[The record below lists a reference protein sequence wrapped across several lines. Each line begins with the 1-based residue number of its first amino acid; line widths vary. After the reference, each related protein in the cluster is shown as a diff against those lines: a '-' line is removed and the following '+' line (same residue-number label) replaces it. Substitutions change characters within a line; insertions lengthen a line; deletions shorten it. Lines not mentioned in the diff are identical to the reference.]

1 LDPATSRLLRDG
13 ASRRGVDL
21 ADEQVQ
27 RLERYLT
34 LLQEWNRRINLTAI
48 DDERGIVELHF
59 LDSLAITPLIRD
71 CRTLLDV
78 GSGAGFP
85 GAVLAIALP
94 GLKVTAID
102 AVAKKVAFL
111 QTLRRTVVPNL
122 EPLHLR
128 DEQLGTRTFDAA
140 VSRATWDPRI
150 WLQHGASF
158 VAPNGLLIAM
168 QTGDAPTLE
177 TPDGFT
183 GVDAIEYVVADA
195 RRRIQPFRRG

>member
-13 ASRRGVDL
+13 ASRLGIPL
-21 ADEQVQ
+21 ADEQLA
-27 RLERYLT
+27 RLERYVS

-59 LDSLAITPLIRD
+59 LDSLAVGPLVRD
-71 CRTLLDV
+71 CGTLIDV

-94 GLKVTAID
+94 ALKVTAID

-111 QTLRRTVVPNL
+111 QTLKRTIAPNL
-122 EPLHLR
+122 EPLHVR
-128 DEQLGTRTFDAA
+128 VEQIADRTFDAA
-140 VSRATWDPRI
+140 VSRATWDPQE
-150 WLQHGASF
+150 WLVYGASL

-168 QTGDAPTLE
+168 QTSDAPVLAAPT
-177 TPDGFT
+177 GFT
-183 GVDAIEYVVADA
+183 RLEPIEYLAGAA
-195 RRRIQPFRRG
+195 RRRIQPLRRA